1 MTPTSSQPASLSR
14 RTPRGIALAMALLAA
29 AAPVAASAQ
38 DVNGRLDAIESQL
51 RAIQRKVFPG
61 GAGKTFAPE
70 ITPGAAPAAPVPGTP
85 STSAVTDLL
94 ARMDAVEAQLARLTS
109 QVEVNS
115 NRLSK
120 LEARIGAMQQ
130 AGTADEGDADGAA
143 AGASAVAANTSAMT
157 GGASQRTPA
166 PAPAQAA
173 LPKAKAPSAK
183 PSPDRV
189 AAVKAVI
196 MPDSGDKGD
205 DEYLYGYRL
214 WDAKLYPEAEQ
225 QLEKVVE
232 QYPKHKRISYARN
245 LLGRAYLDDG
255 KPGTAAQWFVQ
266 NYQADKAGDR
276 APDSLL
282 YLAVAMMDLKETKR
296 ACLALEEFQRTYP
309 TEKVGRLKTQY
320 DRISGG
326 VKCN

>member
-1 MTPTSSQPASLSR
+1 MTSTSTPPAR
-14 RTPRGIALAMALLAA
+14 RSPRIAFALVLFVTAAM
-29 AAPVAASAQ
+29 PVAAAAQ
-38 DVNGRLDAIESQL
+38 DVNGRLDRVESQL
-51 RAIQRKVFPG
+51 RALQRKVFPD

-70 ITPGAAPAAPVPGTP
+70 ITAGTAPAAPAAAAP

-120 LEARIGAMQQ
+120 LEARIGAMDGAE
-130 AGTADEGDADGAA
+130 AGAGDASTPPP
-143 AGASAVAANTSAMT
+143 ASGDAITSNTAAMT
-157 GGASQRTPA
+157 GGASQRATTPPPTPAHASA
-166 PAPAQAA
+166 PAPVAR
-173 LPKAKAPSAK
+173 PSA
-183 PSPDRV
+183 DRV

-196 MPDSGDKGD
+196 MPDSGDKGE

-225 QLEKVVE
+225 QLQKVVE
-232 QYPKHKRISYARN
+232 QYPRHKRISYTRN

-276 APDSLL
+276 ASDSLL
-282 YLAVAMMDLKETKR
+282 YLAVAMQQLKETKR
-296 ACLALEEFQRTYP
+296 ACLALEEFNRVYP
-309 TEKVGRLKTQY
+309 QDAAGRLKTQY
-320 DRISGG
+320 VRIAGS

>member
-1 MTPTSSQPASLSR
+1 MTPTPSTPASRLR
-14 RTPRGIALAMALLAA
+14 QAPRGIAFAMALLAA
-29 AAPVAASAQ
+29 VAPVAASAQ
-38 DVNGRLDAIESQL
+38 DVNGRLQAIEAQL
-51 RAIQRKVFPG
+51 RALQRKVFPD

-70 ITPGAAPAAPVPGTP
+70 ITPGAAPAPAAPGTP

-120 LEARIGAMQQ
+120 LETKVGAMQQ
-130 AGTADEGDADGAA
+130 AEAADAAQTAPDSADTRG
-143 AGASAVAANTSAMT
+143 SAVASNTAAMT
-157 GGASQRTPA
+157 GGASQRATAPAATPA
-166 PAPAQAA
+166 PAPA
-173 LPKAKAPSAK
+173 AK
-183 PSPDRV
+183 PSADRV
-189 AAVKAVI
+189 AAVKAVV
-196 MPDSGDKGD
+196 MPDTGDKGE

-225 QLEKVVE
+225 QLQKVVE
-232 QYPKHKRISYARN
+232 QYPNHKRISFARN
-245 LLGRAYLDDG
+245 LLGRVYLDNG

-282 YLAVAMMDLKETKR
+282 YLAVAMEDLKETKR

-309 TEKVGRLKTQY
+309 SEKVGRLKTQY
-320 DRISGG
+320 DRISGS

>member
-1 MTPTSSQPASLSR
+1 M
-14 RTPRGIALAMALLAA
+14 ALAMALLAA
-29 AAPVAASAQ
+29 AGPVAASAQ
-38 DVNGRLDAIESQL
+38 DTGGRLDAIEAQL
-51 RAIQRKVFPG
+51 RALQRKVFPN

-70 ITPGAAPAAPVPGTP
+70 ITPGAVPAPTAQGAP

-120 LEARIGAMQQ
+120 LEAKVGAMQPAPA
-130 AGTADEGDADGAA
+130 AGDGATPGEAVNGA
-143 AGASAVAANTSAMT
+143 AIGSNTAAMT
-157 GGASQRTPA
+157 GGASQHAAA
-166 PAPAQAA
+166 PAPA
-173 LPKAKAPSAK
+173 APTAVKSAAK
-183 PSPDRV
+183 PSADRI
-189 AAVKAVI
+189 AAVKAVV
-196 MPDSGDKGD
+196 MPDTGDKGE

-225 QLEKVVE
+225 QLQKVVG
-232 QYPKHKRISYARN
+232 QYPKHKRISYVRN
-245 LLGRAYLDDG
+245 LLGRAYLDDD

-282 YLAVAMMDLKETKR
+282 YLAVAMRDLKETKR

-309 TEKVGRLKTQY
+309 GEKIGRLKTQY
-320 DRISGG
+320 DRISSS